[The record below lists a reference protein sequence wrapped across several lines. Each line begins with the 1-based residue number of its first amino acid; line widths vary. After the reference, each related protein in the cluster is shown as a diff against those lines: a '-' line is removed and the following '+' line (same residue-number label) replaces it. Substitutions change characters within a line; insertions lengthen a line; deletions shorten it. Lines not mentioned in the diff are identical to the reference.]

1 MNRQIVLLCIGV
13 LLIAG
18 AVRVHAQAV
27 PPPPEALSPAV
38 SAPQDAT
45 PATAATPVMAAPE
58 VPLQDLSK
66 DQLARLEKRERNQY
80 KDCTSPKKNPQ
91 AAGAAC
97 AAVADALQAK
107 LGDAAMARSVRQRSC
122 TLGNEGGCISYG
134 KAFEASGDLV
144 SARNVWAGGVCA
156 SSNACKE
163 VLFYSYANAQ
173 QPDLA
178 MAEQFGLPLCE
189 QFDNDPVCKRLV
201 ELGSTIDYA
210 GIQERR
216 RQKQIAA
223 LNSQISTS
231 DLAIPVLTAEVAVAQ
246 AVVDRCSGF
255 IGCGIANVAL
265 ITTKNN
271 LASAQASNAAL
282 HQQRDAL
289 VAGAP
294 GQ

>member
-1 MNRQIVLLCIGV
+1 
-13 LLIAG
+13 
-18 AVRVHAQAV
+18 
-27 PPPPEALSPAV
+27 
-38 SAPQDAT
+38 
-45 PATAATPVMAAPE
+45 MAAPE
-58 VPLQDLSK
+58 VPLPDLSK
-66 DQLARLEKRERNQY
+66 DQLAKLEKRERNQY

-91 AAGAAC
+91 SAAAAC
-97 AAVADALQAK
+97 AAVADALQTR
-107 LGDAAMARSVRQRSC
+107 LGDLAMASSARQRSC
-122 TLGNEGGCISYG
+122 NLGNEGGCISYG
-134 KAFEASGDLV
+134 KAFEASGNIAA
-144 SARNVWAGGVCA
+144 ARNVWAGGVCA
-156 SSNACKE
+156 ASNACKE

-173 QPDLA
+173 PPDMA
-178 MAEQFGLPLCE
+178 MAEQLGLPLCE

-210 GIQERR
+210 AIQERR

-223 LNSQISTS
+223 LNSQIGTS

-246 AVVDRCSGF
+246 AAVDRCSGF

-265 ITTKNN
+265 ITCKNN

-289 VAGAP
+289 VAAGP